1 MAAGTLYLIVGPS
14 GAGKDTLID
23 GVRAALAGTPDYV
36 FARRVITRPAEP
48 AQPARTVGE
57 DHRAATDEEFQAMEA
72 ADGFMVSWRAHGL
85 CYGLEKSLE
94 TDLAQGRNVIANVS
108 RAVLAGL
115 IERFPSHCIVEITA
129 APEILAERLAHRGRE
144 SAADIAERLAREA
157 SQFPPGA
164 KRITLLNDRTP
175 EEGVARLLAILKDA
189 QC

>member
-23 GVRAALAGTPDYV
+23 GVRTALAESPDYV
-36 FARRVITRPAEP
+36 FARRVITRPAETG
-48 AQPARTVGE
+48 AE
-57 DHRAATDEEFQAMEA
+57 DHRPATDEEFQAFEA

-94 TDLAQGRNVIANVS
+94 TDLAQGRHVIANVS
-108 RAVLAGL
+108 RAVLADL
-115 IERFPSHCIVEITA
+115 IERFPSYCVVEITA

-157 SQFPPGA
+157 SKYPPGA
-164 KRITLLNDRTP
+164 KRIT
-175 EEGVARLLAILKDA
+175 
-189 QC
+189 

>member
-1 MAAGTLYLIVGPS
+1 MASGTLYLIVGPS

-23 GVRAALAGTPDYV
+23 GVRTALAGSPDYV
-36 FARRVITRPAEP
+36 FARRVITRPAEMG
-48 AQPARTVGE
+48 GE
-57 DHRAATDEEFQAMEA
+57 EHRAATDDEFQAIEA

-94 TDLAQGRNVIANVS
+94 TDLARGRHVIANVS

-115 IERFPSHCIVEITA
+115 IERFPSYCIVEINA

-157 SQFPPGA
+157 SEYPPGA

-175 EEGVARLLAILKDA
+175 EEGVARLLAILKGA
-189 QC
+189 KC